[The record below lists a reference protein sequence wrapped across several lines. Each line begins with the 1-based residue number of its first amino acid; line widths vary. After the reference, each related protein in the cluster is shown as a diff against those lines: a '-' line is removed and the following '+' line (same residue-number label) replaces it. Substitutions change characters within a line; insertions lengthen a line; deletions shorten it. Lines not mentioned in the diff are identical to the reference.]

1 MSRTLLTHVEV
12 VLLSWQQLPD
22 ELLALSAD
30 WIVTESRFYRIAQA
44 DIATGT
50 GGFGIQ
56 LIRYFETLKTE
67 NRICDF
73 CSRLVAA
80 TQETYPYSPDTEQLN
95 VTELPA
101 WVRQEA

>member
-22 ELLALSAD
+22 ELLTLSAD

-44 DIATGT
+44 DIGEGT
-50 GGFGIQ
+50 GRISIQ
-56 LIRYFETLKTE
+56 LMRFFEELKAA

-73 CSRLVAA
+73 CSRLVAV
-80 TQETYPYSPDTEQLN
+80 TPETHPLSPDTEQL
-95 VTELPA
+95 TASELPA
-101 WVRQEA
+101 WVRQSV

>member
-22 ELLALSAD
+22 ELLTLSAD

-44 DIATGT
+44 DISEVA
-50 GGFGIQ
+50 GGVNIQ
-56 LIRYFETLKTE
+56 LIRFFEELKAA

-73 CSRLVAA
+73 CSRLVAV
-80 TQETYPYSPDTEQLN
+80 TQDTYPQSPDTEQLMAS
-95 VTELPA
+95 ELPA
-101 WVRQEA
+101 WVRQPL

>member
-22 ELLALSAD
+22 ELLTLSTD
-30 WIVTESRFYRIAQA
+30 WIITESRFYRIAQA
-44 DIATGT
+44 DISG
-50 GGFGIQ
+50 GSSGFGIQ
-56 LIRYFETLKTE
+56 LIRYFEALKTE

-80 TQETYPYSPDTEQLN
+80 TQDSYPFSPDTEQLSAS
-95 VTELPA
+95 ELPA
-101 WVRQEA
+101 WVRQEV